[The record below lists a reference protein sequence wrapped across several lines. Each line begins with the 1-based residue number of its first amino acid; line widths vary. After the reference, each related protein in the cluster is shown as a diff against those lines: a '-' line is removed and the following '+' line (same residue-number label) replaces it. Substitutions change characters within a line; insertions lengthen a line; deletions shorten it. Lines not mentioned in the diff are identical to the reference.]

1 MLGKTI
7 LLDLGAAAVKS
18 VPGGNTLETDVT
30 KIINNVILILGT
42 VCVVAILIG
51 GIYYITSSGDASKVE
66 KGKKTILYAAIG
78 LAICA
83 LSFAIVNWAIGAIS
97 GSSGTNEED
106 KNTDSAKQ
114 AYIES
119 QLTISYNK
127 TDDKV

>member
-7 LLDLGAAAVKS
+7 LLVLGAAKVKS
-18 VPGGNTLETDVT
+18 VKGGNTLETDVT
-30 KIINNVILILGT
+30 KIINNVILILGI

-51 GIYYITSSGDASKVE
+51 GIYYLTSAGDASKVE

-83 LSFAIVNWAIGAIS
+83 LSFAIVNWAISAIS
-97 GSSGTNEED
+97 GSSGTNEENKD
-106 KNTDSAKQ
+106 TDSAKQ
-114 AYIES
+114 SYIES